1 VSPISYLKDSL
12 LPGTENASVFGT
24 MLRKLIPLL
33 LITAFPC
40 AEAQN
45 FQCGNKL
52 VSEGESPPAV
62 VAKCGEPTRIDRT
75 TIVRSSSLWVSG
87 QQASVPGVS
96 NSIQV
101 EIPVE
106 VWLYNLGPDRL
117 MEQLRFEG
125 GRLVRIEALGFG
137 YIDDANN

>member
-1 VSPISYLKDSL
+1 MSLIRLPPQASL
-12 LPGTENASVFGT
+12 LPGAESASVFAA

-33 LITAFPC
+33 LITVTTGA
-40 AEAQN
+40 AALN

-52 VSEGESPPAV
+52 VSEGESPPEV
-62 VAKCGEPTRIDRT
+62 VAKCGEPTRIDRS
-75 TIVRSSSLWVSG
+75 TIVRSSTGWIGNQS
-87 QQASVPGVS
+87 GVS

-125 GRLVRIEALGFG
+125 GRLVRIESLGFG
-137 YIDDANN
+137 YIEDSNN